1 MRLSSLLATASFVA
15 SALAHYTLPTLIVN
29 GQPSGEWVNI
39 RRTNN
44 YNTQAPVSITSSF
57 PSISP
62 LSLPSLPSLP
72 PLLPIYPPVQDVTSP
87 DFTCYTS
94 ETHATATTAEVAAGS
109 SVSIKANGPMYHAG
123 VVNVYMA
130 SANPDAA
137 SYDGSGQKW
146 FKVYEI
152 PPVTNGG
159 SSISFPGSDIDTI
172 TFTIPKS
179 LPSGEYL
186 IRAEHIA
193 LHSASS
199 FGGAQF
205 YLSCAQVKVTGGG
218 NGSPSPLVSIPG
230 VYTGNEPGILINI
243 YYPVPANYTMPGPAV
258 WHG

>member
-1 MRLSSLLATASFVA
+1 MRFSSLVATVSLAA

-29 GQPSGEWVNI
+29 GQSSGEWVNI

-44 YNTQAPVSITSSF
+44 YNTQS
-57 PSISP
+57 
-62 LSLPSLPSLP
+62 
-72 PLLPIYPPVQDVTSP
+72 PVQDVTSP

>member
-1 MRLSSLLATASFVA
+1 MRFSSLFATVSLAA

-44 YNTQAPVSITSSF
+44 YNTQA
-57 PSISP
+57 
-62 LSLPSLPSLP
+62 
-72 PLLPIYPPVQDVTSP
+72 PVQDVTSP

-218 NGSPSPLVSIPG
+218 SGSPGPLVSIPG

>member
-1 MRLSSLLATASFVA
+1 MRFSSLFATVSLAA

-44 YNTQAPVSITSSF
+44 YNTQA
-57 PSISP
+57 
-62 LSLPSLPSLP
+62 
-72 PLLPIYPPVQDVTSP
+72 PVQDVTSP

-205 YLSCAQVKVTGGG
+205 YLSCAQVKPARLHPRRLHRQRARHPHQHLLSRPCQLHHARARCLAWMKVSLGIRR
-218 NGSPSPLVSIPG
+218 GSPDIC
-230 VYTGNEPGILINI
+230 Y
-243 YYPVPANYTMPGPAV
+243 
-258 WHG
+258 

>member
-1 MRLSSLLATASFVA
+1 MRFSSLFATVSLAA

-44 YNTQAPVSITSSF
+44 YNTQA
-57 PSISP
+57 
-62 LSLPSLPSLP
+62 
-72 PLLPIYPPVQDVTSP
+72 PVQDVTSP

-109 SVSIKANGPMYHAG
+109 SVSIKANGPMHHAG

>member
-1 MRLSSLLATASFVA
+1 
-15 SALAHYTLPTLIVN
+15 
-29 GQPSGEWVNI
+29 
-39 RRTNN
+39 
-44 YNTQAPVSITSSF
+44 
-57 PSISP
+57 
-62 LSLPSLPSLP
+62 
-72 PLLPIYPPVQDVTSP
+72 
-87 DFTCYTS
+87 
-94 ETHATATTAEVAAGS
+94 
-109 SVSIKANGPMYHAG
+109 MYHAG

-159 SSISFPGSDIDTI
+159 SSISFPGSGEWGLGCPTLQDEPSMILMRRADIDTI

-199 FGGAQF
+199 FGGGE
-205 YLSCAQVKVTGGG
+205 LS
-218 NGSPSPLVSIPG
+218 P
-230 VYTGNEPGILINI
+230 
-243 YYPVPANYTMPGPAV
+243 
-258 WHG
+258 

>member
-44 YNTQAPVSITSSF
+44 YNTQA
-57 PSISP
+57 
-62 LSLPSLPSLP
+62 
-72 PLLPIYPPVQDVTSP
+72 PVQDVTSP

>member
-1 MRLSSLLATASFVA
+1 MRLSSFVALTSFAA

-29 GQPSGEWVNI
+29 GSPSGEWVNI

-44 YNTQAPVSITSSF
+44 YNTQAPVT
-57 PSISP
+57 
-62 LSLPSLPSLP
+62 
-72 PLLPIYPPVQDVTSP
+72 DVTSP

-94 ETHATATTAEVAAGS
+94 QTHATATTAEVSAGS

-130 SANPDAA
+130 SAGGSAA

-146 FKVYEI
+146 FKVHEI

-218 NGSPSPLVSIPG
+218 NGSPGPLVSIPG
-230 VYTGNEPGILINI
+230 VYNGREPGIMINI
-243 YYPVPANYTMPGPAV
+243 YYPVPANYTQPGPAV
-258 WHG
+258 WRG

>member
-1 MRLSSLLATASFVA
+1 MRLSSLIATASLAA

-44 YNTQAPVSITSSF
+44 YNTQA
-57 PSISP
+57 
-62 LSLPSLPSLP
+62 
-72 PLLPIYPPVQDVTSP
+72 PVQDVTSP

-179 LPSGEYL
+179 LPSGDYL

-218 NGSPSPLVSIPG
+218 NGSPGPLVSIPG

>member
-1 MRLSSLLATASFVA
+1 MRLASLLVSASFAA

-29 GQPSGEWVNI
+29 GKSSGEWVNI

-44 YNTQAPVSITSSF
+44 YNTQA
-57 PSISP
+57 
-62 LSLPSLPSLP
+62 
-72 PLLPIYPPVQDVTSP
+72 PVQDVTSP

-109 SVSIKANGPMYHAG
+109 SISIKANGPMYHAG

-130 SANPDAA
+130 NAGGNAA

-146 FKVYEI
+146 FKVYDM

-159 SSISFPGSDIDTI
+159 SSISFPGADIDTI

-218 NGSPSPLVSIPG
+218 SGSPGPLVSIPG
-230 VYTGNEPGILINI
+230 VYTGNEPGIKINI

-258 WHG
+258 WSG

>member
-1 MRLSSLLATASFVA
+1 MRFSSLFATVSLAA

-44 YNTQAPVSITSSF
+44 YNTQA
-57 PSISP
+57 
-62 LSLPSLPSLP
+62 
-72 PLLPIYPPVQDVTSP
+72 PVQDVTSP